1 MREFKFRVW
10 DLVTK
15 TMQDVPAIFY
25 ASGEKLKMVNM
36 SENGRFEFMQ
46 YTGLKDSNGKEIYE
60 GDFVRYYEQGYDPNE
75 QDDEEQLAPDTTT
88 VLIYWNDDGKCL
100 AINWRYGE
108 IDITSVGWGHEW
120 ILNSEYDYHE
130 VIGNIYENPELL
142 KEVEN
147 G

>member
-1 MREFKFRVW
+1 MREIKFRAW

-36 SENGRFEFMQ
+36 SENRRFEFMQ
-46 YTGLKDSNGKEIYE
+46 YTGLKDKNGVEVWE
-60 GDFVRYYEQGYDPNE
+60 GDILQPEQFNLKPVYWHGCGGERAVVAWEDNVFGWVLDFYTMFGGEGYEQLKYFKKHRSDW
-75 QDDEEQLAPDTTT
+75 
-88 VLIYWNDDGKCL
+88 VI
-100 AINWRYGE
+100 
-108 IDITSVGWGHEW
+108 
-120 ILNSEYDYHE
+120 
-130 VIGNIYENPELL
+130 IGNIYENPELL

>member
-1 MREFKFRVW
+1 MRELKFRAW

-15 TMQDVPAIFY
+15 TMQDVPGIFY

-36 SENGRFEFMQ
+36 SENRRFEFMQ
-46 YTGLKDSNGKEIYE
+46 YTGLKDSNKKEIYE
-60 GDFVRYYEQGYDPNE
+60 GDFVRYYEQGYDPKE
-75 QDDEEQLAPDTTT
+75 PEEEQLAPDTTT

-130 VIGNIYENPELL
+130 VIGNIWENPELL